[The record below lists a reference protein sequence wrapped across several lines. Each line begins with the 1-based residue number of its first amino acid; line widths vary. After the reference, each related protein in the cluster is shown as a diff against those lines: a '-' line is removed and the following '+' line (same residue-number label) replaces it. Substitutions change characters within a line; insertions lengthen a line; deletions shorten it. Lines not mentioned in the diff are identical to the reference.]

1 MDPRYVSRNH
11 KNRQEGR
18 YGNSYNLFCKGAAI
32 RTQSLRLFG
41 NKLVDWAKQRQ
52 AEELRLKSE
61 QKAPGGD
68 FYNTAISRIDRY
80 YANAVINAE
89 SRGDMAIAKAASM
102 LGVTLKT
109 YHKTVD
115 KILEMA

>member
-1 MDPRYVSRNH
+1 M
-11 KNRQEGR
+11 
-18 YGNSYNLFCKGAAI
+18 
-32 RTQSLRLFG
+32 
-41 NKLVDWAKQRQ
+41 
-52 AEELRLKSE
+52 KSE